1 MLHKSAKGRVIN
13 FDEMAHKNAKTIAV
27 GNANLNARGDVL
39 GRGGAVVQT
48 VEERGMNNSTI
59 VSTTKASIQ
68 SEISS
73 LRAARSQ
80 WTETQNSNEDAAP
93 AEAVPEPVQ
102 ENDNAETITESAK
115 KQRKITESE

>member
-39 GRGGAVVQT
+39 GRGGSVVQT
-48 VEERGMNNSTI
+48 AEERGMNNSTI

-73 LRAARSQ
+73 LKAARNQ
-80 WTETQNSNEDAAP
+80 WSEAPTSNEEINVIEP
-93 AEAVPEPVQ
+93 ATEIVSEIDNIEPTPE
-102 ENDNAETITESAK
+102 TGK
-115 KQRKITESE
+115 KQRKITESD